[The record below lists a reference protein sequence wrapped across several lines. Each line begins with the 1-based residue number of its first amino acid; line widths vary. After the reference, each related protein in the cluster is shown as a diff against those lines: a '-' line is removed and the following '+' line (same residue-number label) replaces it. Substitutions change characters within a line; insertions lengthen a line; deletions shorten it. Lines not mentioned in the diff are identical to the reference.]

1 MEKFIQQF
9 TFHKSNRLSV
19 RPYKA
24 QKIDL
29 SSEYPCP
36 CRRHGN
42 LKPIVLTEAL
52 GCDRCQQIFE
62 VKKDGHV
69 IEQLSSIYQK
79 KSWQWTG
86 NRWKNA
92 YAYWRQ
98 SYLLIMA
105 LLVIGSAALVI
116 LAWPLVLRWLS
127 SQSIIS
133 WVVLFLIV
141 SILLILKL
149 FVAHRH

>member
-1 MEKFIQQF
+1 M
-9 TFHKSNRLSV
+9 
-19 RPYKA
+19 RPYKT

-29 SSEYPCP
+29 NSEYPCP
-36 CRRHGN
+36 CRRKGN
-42 LKPIVLTEAL
+42 LKPIVLTDAL

-69 IEQLSSIYQK
+69 IEQLSSVYQK

-92 YAYWRQ
+92 YIRQKQ
-98 SYLLIMA
+98 SYLFTIALMA
-105 LLVIGSAALVI
+105 LIFAVLAFVAL
-116 LAWPLVLRWLS
+116 PLVLHWLS
-127 SQSIIS
+127 SWSIIS

-141 SILLILKL
+141 VIMLLILKL
-149 FVAHRH
+149 FVAARH

>member
-1 MEKFIQQF
+1 M
-9 TFHKSNRLSV
+9 
-19 RPYKA
+19 RPYKT

-36 CRRHGN
+36 CRRKGN

-92 YAYWRQ
+92 YSRWRQ
-98 SYLLIMA
+98 SYIFVMAFVAIVLFALIVVA
-105 LLVIGSAALVI
+105 L
-116 LAWPLVLRWLS
+116 PLMLHWLS

-141 SILLILKL
+141 SILLKL
-149 FVAHRH
+149 FVANRH

>member
-1 MEKFIQQF
+1 MHS
-9 TFHKSNRLSV
+9 HKT
-19 RPYKA
+19 

-29 SSEYPCP
+29 SLEYPCP
-36 CRRHGN
+36 CRRKGN

-52 GCDRCQQIFE
+52 GCDRCQQIFV
-62 VKKDGHV
+62 VKKDGHE
-69 IEQLSSIYQK
+69 IEQLSAIYQN

-92 YAYWRQ
+92 YARWKQR
-98 SYLLIMA
+98 YLLTIAFLA
-105 LLVIGSAALVI
+105 LGSTILVT

-133 WVVLFLIV
+133 SAALFLIV
-141 SILLILKL
+141 IILLILTL
-149 FVAHRH
+149 FIAHRH

>member
-1 MEKFIQQF
+1 MYLWQL
-9 TFHKSNRLSV
+9 TFRNPNQLSV
-19 RPYKA
+19 RSFKT

-29 SSEYPCP
+29 TSEYPCP
-36 CRRHGN
+36 CRRKGN

-52 GCDRCQQIFE
+52 GCDRCQQIFV

-92 YAYWRQ
+92 YTRGRQ
-98 SYLLIMA
+98 SYFLIMTFLAIGLTFFAIIA
-105 LLVIGSAALVI
+105 LPSM
-116 LAWPLVLRWLS
+116 LRWLS
-127 SQSIIS
+127 SQSIIF

-141 SILLILKL
+141 SIMLILKL

>member
-1 MEKFIQQF
+1 M
-9 TFHKSNRLSV
+9 H
-19 RPYKA
+19 PYKT

-36 CRRHGN
+36 CRRKGN

-52 GCDRCQQIFE
+52 GCDRWQQIFV

-69 IEQLSSIYQK
+69 IEQLSSIYQN
-79 KSWQWTG
+79 KSWRWTG

-92 YAYWRQ
+92 YARWKQ
-98 SYLLIMA
+98 SYLLFIA
-105 LLVIGSAALVI
+105 FLAIGSAI
-116 LAWPLVLRWLS
+116 LAIIAKPLVLRWLS
-127 SQSIIS
+127 SQSIIF

>member
-1 MEKFIQQF
+1 M
-9 TFHKSNRLSV
+9 
-19 RPYKA
+19 RPYKT

-36 CRRHGN
+36 CRRKGN

-52 GCDRCQQIFE
+52 GCDRCQQIF
-62 VKKDGHV
+62 VLKKDGHV

-92 YAYWRQ
+92 YARWRRN
-98 SYLLIMA
+98 YLLTMA
-105 LLVIGSAALVI
+105 FLALSSAI
-116 LAWPLVLRWLS
+116 LIIVASPLVLRWLS

-141 SILLILKL
+141 SILLILTL
-149 FVAHRH
+149 FLANRH

>member
-1 MEKFIQQF
+1 M
-9 TFHKSNRLSV
+9 
-19 RPYKA
+19 RPYKT

-29 SSEYPCP
+29 NSEYPCP
-36 CRRHGN
+36 CRRKGN

-52 GCDRCQQIFE
+52 GCDRCQQIFV

-92 YAYWRQ
+92 YVRWKQ
-98 SYLLIMA
+98 SYLLIIA
-105 LLVIGSAALVI
+105 FSAISLAI
-116 LAWPLVLRWLS
+116 LTIIAWPLMLRWLS

-141 SILLILKL
+141 IILLILKL